1 VKKTTKRNVAMLST
15 IFVSVILFLIVLP
28 LIKGKP
34 LSLHATMIIGGMT
47 LGMITGG
54 FLLGLLLVKLTSKK
68 PHTLQPIISA
78 FFFFLAVFNGTRL
91 IMNYMSGKSFDWFLL
106 INVAIFLLLGG
117 SIVVKLLKGRKK

>member
-1 VKKTTKRNVAMLST
+1 MLST